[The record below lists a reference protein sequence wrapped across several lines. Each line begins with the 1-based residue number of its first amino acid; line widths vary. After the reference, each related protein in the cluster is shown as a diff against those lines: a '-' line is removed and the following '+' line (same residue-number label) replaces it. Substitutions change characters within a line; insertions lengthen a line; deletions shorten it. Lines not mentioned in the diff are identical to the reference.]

1 MGLTMEPVKRTQGAT
16 LPFKVIMD
24 NLHVINYLRRLK
36 DILYQEATR
45 FEFGE
50 KYRASFLDA
59 FYGILCIETRIIRI
73 QRLTF
78 VDDYG
83 DVAVSWE
90 GFPECA
96 GDLTESIIL
105 ARQEHIQTLAEN
117 IKMALSAV
125 VDDPHNVVPIL
136 ILIPVQKV
144 LNMLLRNLYG
154 LNDLIGE
161 KNTPAWE
168 RQYIEIV
175 EPDKAPASSP

>member
-1 MGLTMEPVKRTQGAT
+1 MEPVKRTQGAT

-36 DILYQEATR
+36 DILYQEATH

-78 VDDYG
+78 VDHYG
-83 DVAVSWE
+83 DLASTWE

-96 GDLTESIIL
+96 GELTESIMM
-105 ARQEHIQTLAEN
+105 ARQEHIRALAEN
-117 IKMALSAV
+117 IKMALSTV
-125 VDDPHNVVPIL
+125 VDDPNYVVPL
-136 ILIPVQKV
+136 LVLVPVQKV
-144 LNMLLRNLYG
+144 LNTLLRNLYG
-154 LNDLIGE
+154 INDLIGE
-161 KNTPAWE
+161 KQTPAWE

-175 EPDKAPASSP
+175 EPDKAPASPP